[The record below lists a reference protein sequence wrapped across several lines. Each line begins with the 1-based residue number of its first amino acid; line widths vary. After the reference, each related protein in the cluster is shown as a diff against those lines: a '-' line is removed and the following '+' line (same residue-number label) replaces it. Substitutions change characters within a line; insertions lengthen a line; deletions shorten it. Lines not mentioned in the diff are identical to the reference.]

1 LKYPPIEDHGIVGDM
16 HSAALVCL
24 DGTVD
29 WCCLPDFDS
38 PSVFASLLDHEKG
51 GCFQIV
57 PTEESRK
64 RQIYLPDTN
73 VLVSRF
79 LRNDGAGEVT
89 DFMPVRRRHGADE
102 SGSAE
107 IVRIVA
113 CVRGRVRF
121 RLRCKPAYD
130 FARVRHELSIEPRGA
145 VFRTPDVT
153 FALVSPIPLERSG
166 DEATA
171 EFCVAAG
178 EKLTFVFR
186 QTGPEVSESVLAW
199 GRDYEEELRHT
210 VEYWRN
216 WLAKGTYHGRWRSMV
231 ERSALTLKLL
241 TYGPTGA
248 ILAAPTTSLPEGIG
262 GVRNWD
268 YRFCWIRDS
277 AFTIHAFLRLGHTEE
292 AARFMQWLQD
302 RVQTDDTKEPLQIM
316 YRVDGRAELA
326 EEELGHLDGY
336 QGSRPVRIGNGA
348 AAQLQL
354 DIYGELIDSIYLYS
368 KHVEPV
374 SYDVWR
380 SLRRMFAWVAENW
393 RRPDDG
399 IWEVRGG
406 RQHFVYSKLQ
416 CWVALDRGFRMAD
429 QHGLPID
436 RERLLQARDSIY
448 EAVMEEGWS
457 NQRQS
462 FVQSLGGEA
471 LDASNLLMPVVQ
483 FIGPRDPRMLATLDR
498 TMEDLVV
505 DSLVWRYR
513 IGHAADDGVPGH
525 EASFCVCTFWLVEAL
540 AKAGRVEEARF
551 IFEKMLAYGNHLGL
565 FSEEIGFR
573 GEALGNFPQA
583 YTHLS
588 LISAAMS
595 LDRHLDERK

>member
-1 LKYPPIEDHGIVGDM
+1 M
-16 HSAALVCL
+16 HSAALVCP

-38 PSVFASLLDHEKG
+38 PSVFASLLDDEKG
-51 GCFQIV
+51 GCFQILT
-57 PTEESRK
+57 TEESRQ
-64 RQIYLPDTN
+64 RQLYLPDTN

-79 LRNDGAGEVT
+79 LSNDGAGEIT
-89 DFMPVRRRHGADE
+89 DFMPVRRRHQQDE
-102 SGSAE
+102 SGSSE
-107 IVRIVA
+107 IVRLVG
-113 CVRGRVRF
+113 CVRGQVKF
-121 RLRCKPAYD
+121 RLRCAPAYD
-130 FARVRHELSIEPRGA
+130 FARAKHEVSIEERGA
-145 VFRTPDVT
+145 VFNATGAI
-153 FALVSPIPLERSG
+153 FALLSPMPLTIYGS
-166 DEATA
+166 AVTA
-171 EFCVAAG
+171 EFCLRAG
-178 EKLTFVFR
+178 ETLSFVFR
-186 QTGPEVSESVLAW
+186 MGGAASPENLLDL
-199 GRDYEEELRHT
+199 GRDYKEELRHT
-210 VEYWRN
+210 VEFWRQ
-216 WLAKGTYHGRWRSMV
+216 WSARGTYRGRWRNLV
-231 ERSALTLKLL
+231 DRSALTLKLL
-241 TYGPTGA
+241 THGRSGA
-248 ILAAPTTSLPEGIG
+248 IVAAPTTSLPEGIG

-292 AARFMQWLQD
+292 AARFMSWLQD
-302 RVQTDDTKEPLQIM
+302 RVHKDVERDPLQIM
-316 YRVDGRAELA
+316 YRINGEDNLQ
-326 EEELGHLDGY
+326 EEELSHLEGY
-336 QGSRPVRIGNGA
+336 CGSRPVRIGNGA
-348 AAQLQL
+348 AGQLQL

-380 SLRRMFAWVAENW
+380 NLQRMFSWVAKNW
-393 RRPDDG
+393 DRPDDG

-416 CWVALDRGFRMAD
+416 CWVALDRGIRMAD

-436 RERLLQARDSIY
+436 RNTLYSVRDKIYQAIMTKGWNEERQA
-448 EAVMEEGWS
+448 
-457 NQRQS
+457 

-471 LDASNLLMPVVQ
+471 LDASNLLMPIVQ

-498 TMEDLVV
+498 TLADLTL

-513 IGHAADDGVPGH
+513 IGHAADDGLAGD

-540 AKAGRVEEARF
+540 AKAGRAEEARF
-551 IFEKMLAYGNHLGL
+551 MFEKMIAYGNHLGL
-565 FSEEIGFR
+565 FAEQIGFR

-595 LDRHLDERK
+595 LDRHLPEGE